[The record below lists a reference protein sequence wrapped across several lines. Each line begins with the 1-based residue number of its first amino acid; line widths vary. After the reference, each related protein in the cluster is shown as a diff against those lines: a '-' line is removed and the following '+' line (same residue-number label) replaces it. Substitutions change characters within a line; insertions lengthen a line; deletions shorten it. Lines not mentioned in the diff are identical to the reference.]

1 MTGALADVLQLALLQ
16 TGFVEG
22 LLNFLQPG
30 TFAEVVLSGLSKAAI
45 YTMIAAG
52 LTLIFG
58 LLGVLNFAHGALT
71 MIGAYLGG
79 LVMVLTVAQGTGP
92 WTRLSLFFVA
102 MAVVFGLLAA
112 LGGTIEVGLIR
123 PLYDR
128 PPIYQILLTFGVTL
142 VLEELVR
149 IVVGFY
155 GLQPL
160 AEWQGALGTIP
171 GFLETSQ
178 SFGPVSVRG
187 LALFEILLGVLTV
200 AAIWGFL
207 TRTRYGLFIRA
218 GSEDSEMAEALGID
232 VRRVF
237 TVVFA
242 LGAGI
247 AGVAGTLLMWDP
259 VWGASVP
266 LAAESLLPAFVVVII
281 GGLGT
286 FRGTVAGGLIVGLV
300 DATTTWW
307 FQNVAVSWTWLPEVA
322 IFMILVV
329 ALIVRPQGIY
339 GVEEVGGH

>member
-1 MTGALADVLQLALLQ
+1 MTLALELAQQTLLQ
-16 TGFVEG
+16 VGFVDG
-22 LLNFLQPG
+22 LAEFVRPG
-30 TFAEVVLSGLSKAAI
+30 TFAEVVLRGLSKAAI
-45 YTMIAAG
+45 YVMIAAG

-92 WTRLSLFFVA
+92 WARLALFFVA
-102 MAVVFGLLAA
+102 MAVVFGLLSA
-112 LGGTIEVGLIR
+112 LGGSIEVSLIR

-142 VLEELVR
+142 VLEELAR

-160 AEWQGALGTIP
+160 AEWQAALGTIP
-171 GFLETSQ
+171 AFLETSQ
-178 SFGPVSVRG
+178 SLGPVSVRG
-187 LALFEILLGVLTV
+187 LALFEIVLGALTV

-242 LGAGI
+242 LGAGV

-286 FRGTVAGGLIVGLV
+286 FRGTVVGGLIVGLV

-307 FQNVAVSWTWLPEVA
+307 FQNVVVEWTWLPEVA